1 MKLDKSN
8 WKPATF
14 GEVVRES
21 RETVKDPQ
29 SEGLDRVVG
38 LEHIETECIHLRS
51 WAPLEE
57 GTTFTKRFRKGQVL
71 FGRRRAYLKKAAQ
84 ANFDGICS
92 GDITVMEAKKG
103 LLPEL
108 LPFLVCNDKFFDHAV
123 KHSAGGLSPRAKF
136 KDLATYEFLL
146 PPKDQQA
153 KLAELLWAGDSAI
166 ENFLIALQKIERA
179 KESLISQ
186 HLSKIGK
193 DDVERLTIAD
203 LAAKNKNS
211 CCGGPFGSDLTGKD
225 YVSEAG
231 VPVIRGANLTKGG
244 ARFVEEE
251 FVYVSKDKGKSL
263 EKNSA
268 RRDDIIVT
276 QRGTLGQVG
285 LIPKTSKHE
294 KYIVS
299 QSQMKLTVD
308 PEVAMPEFVYYY
320 LLSKN
325 ALRHLEIVTIST
337 GVPHINLGI
346 FKQFPIPVPPLAT
359 QESIVKSLNQIDG
372 TIDESQRNIFLT
384 KGLSKSLI
392 NQIF

>member
-1 MKLDKSN
+1 MLRAIPEVIDPKLFPFFLHSDQ
-8 WKPATF
+8 F
-14 GEVVRES
+14 M
-21 RETVKDPQ
+21 
-29 SEGLDRVVG
+29 
-38 LEHIETECIHLRS
+38 H
-51 WAPLEE
+51 
-57 GTTFTKRFRKGQVL
+57 
-71 FGRRRAYLKKAAQ
+71 RAV
-84 ANFDGICS
+84 
-92 GDITVMEAKKG
+92 DISV
-103 LLPEL
+103 
-108 LPFLVCNDKFFDHAV
+108 
-123 KHSAGGLSPRAKF
+123 GGLSPTINWTKL
-136 KDLATYEFLL
+136 KKEEFLI

-153 KLAELLWAGDSAI
+153 ELAELLWAADDANESK
-166 ENFLIALQKIERA
+166 LIVLQKIETA

-193 DDVERLTIAD
+193 DDVECLTIAD
-203 LAAKNKNS
+203 LAAKSKNS

-225 YVSEAG
+225 YVPEAG

-244 ARFVEEE
+244 ARFLEEE
-251 FVYVSKDKGKSL
+251 FVYVSKEKGQSL
-263 EKNSA
+263 AKNSA
-268 RRDDIIVT
+268 RRNDIIVT

-294 KYIVS
+294 TYIVS

-325 ALRHLEIVTIST
+325 ALRHLGIVTIST

-346 FKQFPIPVPPLAT
+346 FKQFPIPVPPLAM

-372 TIDESQRNIFLT
+372 TIDESQRNIFLS
-384 KGLSKSLI
+384 KGLTKSLI